1 MNITFFTLVIAIA
14 IAIVMANH
22 YWDEPIPMEV
32 DCDNELL
39 IEKPDKKHSYRK
51 RAIPKTL
58 KINVWNHYI
67 GNEVGSAKCMCCQ
80 ECEIIQ
86 GHFEAGHVI
95 SERDGGGTTI
105 ENLRPICSL
114 CNKSMGSKHMLE
126 FMRECGYRKPHNW
139 NSKIISSRKKDVIV
153 IE

>member
-1 MNITFFTLVIAIA
+1 MTND
-14 IAIVMANH
+14 
-22 YWDEPIPMEV
+22 YCDEPIPMDV
-32 DCDNELL
+32 DVDVVVDVEYDTESQ
-39 IEKPDKKHSYRK
+39 IEKPLIPKRSYRK

-67 GNEVGSAKCMCCQ
+67 GKEVGSTKCMCCQ

-95 SERDGGGTTI
+95 SEKDGGTTTI

-114 CNKSMGSKHMLE
+114 CNKSMGAQNMQE
-126 FMRECGYRKPHNW
+126 FMREYGYRKPRNW
-139 NSKIISSRKKDVIV
+139 NGKISRTRKKDIII

>member
-1 MNITFFTLVIAIA
+1 MNITFFKL
-14 IAIVMANH
+14 VMANN
-22 YWDEPIPMEV
+22 YWDEPIPMDV
-32 DCDNELL
+32 DYDNSLS
-39 IEKPDKKHSYRK
+39 IEKPIVKKHSYRK
-51 RAIPKTL
+51 RTIPKTL

-95 SERDGGGTTI
+95 SERDGGATTI

-114 CNKSMGSKHMLE
+114 CNKSMGSHHMLE
-126 FMRECGYRKPHNW
+126 FMREYGYRKPRNW
-139 NSKIISSRKKDVIV
+139 NNKIPSTRKKDVI
-153 IE
+153 IID